1 MDLSLF
7 IPLINF
13 IFLYVILNAG
23 TGILKTI
30 SAKSYREEFSV
41 SGKGKPSYSPPA
53 APDPYKTAAAQST
66 AERQSARANAL
77 LLNPSIQ
84 SPYGNVNYD
93 TNQETFGKDIIRRPA
108 QTVTLSPS
116 QQREFDQRNQI
127 SEALNS
133 AGVNLAQRMPDTELR
148 APQGPAR
155 PQSFDFSGVDRT
167 PNINAFQ
174 ADRQR
179 VEDSIYNRGLRL
191 LKPQL
196 DQQEKALRERLVQTG
211 NPLGSEAYNTEFT
224 RFDQGR
230 NNLLQNLADDAV
242 AGGGSEQN
250 RLFDIGNLL
259 RNQQLEDV
267 YRPYQGNQMLRNDQL
282 NEDQLLRNQ
291 QINELA
297 ALLQGREAISS
308 PQAGYNQAALRAPD
322 IAGLV
327 GQNYGNQLN
336 SYNQQYQANQAR
348 RQGRTSGLFGIGA
361 ALAGPALGFALGGPA
376 GAGLG
381 ASLGGASGGF
391 RGLFGGGS

>member
-7 IPLINF
+7 TPLINF
-13 IFLYVILNAG
+13 IFLYVMFSTG
-23 TGILKTI
+23 HGILKTI

-41 SGKGKPSYSPPA
+41 SGKGGGKGYNPPP
-53 APDPYKTAAAQST
+53 APDPYVTARAQSQ
-66 AERQSARANAL
+66 AERQSARSNAL
-77 LLNPSIQ
+77 LLNPNVE
-84 SPYGNVNYD
+84 SPYGNVSFD
-93 TNQETFGKDIIRRPA
+93 TNEYTVDGDTIRRPT
-108 QTVTLSPS
+108 QRINLSPS

-133 AGVNLAQRMPDTELR
+133 AGVNLAQRMPNTELR

-155 PQSFDFSGVDRT
+155 PQSFDFSNVDRT

-179 VEDSIYNRGLRL
+179 IEDSVYNRGLRL
-191 LKPQL
+191 LQPQL
-196 DQQEKALRERLVQTG
+196 DRQEKALRERLVQTG
-211 NPLGSEAYNTEFT
+211 NPLGSEAYNTEFS

-230 NNLLQNLADDAV
+230 GNLLQDLADEAV
-242 AGGGSEQN
+242 AAGGNEQN
-250 RLFDIGNLL
+250 RLFEIGNML
-259 RNQQLEDV
+259 RGQQLEDV
-267 YRPYQGNQMLRNDQL
+267 YRPYQGNELLRRDQL

-297 ALLQGREAISS
+297 ALLQGREAIST

-322 IAGLV
+322 ITGLV
-327 GQNYGNQLN
+327 GQNYANQLN

-348 RQGRTSGLFGIGA
+348 RQGRTSGLFGLGA
-361 ALAGPALGFALGGPA
+361 SLAGPALGFALGGPA

-381 ASLGGASGGF
+381 SAASGGF